1 MNIFEKNNKSE
12 AGAYE
17 ISTSIE
23 VPPEVESAFTAG
35 DEVEILARFD
45 VPVVEGKKIKL
56 SINGKESEAEV
67 LNVAEEPATSG
78 QSDNAGYLYRL
89 TVKKF

>member
-1 MNIFEKNNKSE
+1 MFEKSNKSE
-12 AGAYE
+12 VGAYE
-17 ISTSIE
+17 IATSIE

-35 DEVEILARFD
+35 DEVEIIARLD
-45 VPVVEGKKIKL
+45 VPVTEGRKIKL
-56 SINGKESEAEV
+56 SINGTEHDAEV
-67 LNVAEEPATSG
+67 LNVAEETATSG